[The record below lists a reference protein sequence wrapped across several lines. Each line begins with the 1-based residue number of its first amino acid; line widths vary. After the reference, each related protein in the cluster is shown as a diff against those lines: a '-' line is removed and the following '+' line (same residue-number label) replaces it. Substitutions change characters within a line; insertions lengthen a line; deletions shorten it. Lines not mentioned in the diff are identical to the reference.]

1 MKRKF
6 AVLMSILIMSSS
18 ITGCTTQQKAYFDE
32 TEKMARWESSETE
45 IAGKMVMKVPVTQ
58 ELKEGEYQTQE
69 LKFETVNV
77 DINAEGYTLNES
89 DGSSTKAYV
98 KMDLVSD
105 KKELNIKDIKIYVDN
120 ENVYI
125 SKNYLD
131 AVMGASGQPL
141 PDSIKNMPQEYIIM
155 STALDTSVMTEEE
168 VAASAQYQAMSEYIE
183 SMTSPEKRGEILGK
197 ASKIMD
203 LIDFSVPVNKT
214 GRTYTIK
221 LNSDQIIDMSVKSI
235 DKTVLN
241 IEEILKIMD
250 LAPEFKVSK
259 EEIAELRKQYNETG
273 KEQIFQAMAVA
284 KETIKGSEMTT
295 KESFTDSTYK
305 SDIGMKLI
313 MRDMMDMNLTMTQTA
328 KKVEKRELAMPDL
341 KNAVSMDKYM
351 EAFMPAEMPQTQPVA
366 AVSSAK

>member
-1 MKRKF
+1 M
-6 AVLMSILIMSSS
+6 
-18 ITGCTTQQKAYFDE
+18 
-32 TEKMARWESSETE
+32 
-45 IAGKMVMKVPVTQ
+45 
-58 ELKEGEYQTQE
+58 
-69 LKFETVNV
+69 

-89 DGSSTKAYV
+89 DGSATKAYV
-98 KMDLVSD
+98 KMDLISD

-168 VAASAQYQAMSEYIE
+168 ASASAQYQAMSEYIE
-183 SMTSPEKRGEILGK
+183 SMTSPEKRGEILEK

-203 LIDFSVPVNKT
+203 IVGFSVPVNKA
-214 GRTYTIK
+214 GRTYTIS

-235 DKTVLN
+235 DKTVVN

-250 LAPEFKVSK
+250 LSPEFKVSK

-273 KEQIFQAMAVA
+273 KDQIFQAMAVA

-313 MRDMMDMNLTMTQTA
+313 MRDMMDLNLSMTQTA

-351 EAFMPAEMPQTQPVA
+351 EAFMPAEMPQTQQVA